1 MCNDQATAG
10 GASMTKLCFS
20 LLLLTALGG
29 LTTLEHGID
38 MFPMFRPSSDA
49 ALLGTLALL
58 YIPPIVMALQAAAPR
73 NDPALSLTAFGFT
86 ACWFLYW
93 IDMWDGDALLP
104 LAFIGCLALLCG
116 LLFHAVVR
124 AFSPGDRRLLL
135 LLTLLG
141 GIFGMHHFYAGR
153 PLSGLYMQ
161 LLGPFG
167 LLSLV
172 FGFGLLPLSAV
183 TIWVLIDLVFVARGR
198 FRDGQGRRITGR
210 QNEGRDE
217 SNSRSR
223 RRLVLLTIF
232 LGVVGAHRFLVRRP
246 YTGLCMVCLFVLNVY
261 SLQRIPLMRA
271 ATDFM
276 WLLLP
281 FTLQLSWLLSDIAA
295 VRCGCF
301 RDGRGRPATV

>member
-1 MCNDQATAG
+1 
-10 GASMTKLCFS
+10 MTKLCF
-20 LLLLTALGG
+20 LLLLLAALGG
-29 LTTLEHGID
+29 L
-38 MFPMFRPSSDA
+38 PMIFSPSSA
-49 ALLGTLALL
+49 EGILGYQALL

-73 NDPALSLTAFGFT
+73 NNPALSLMAFGLTAFL
-86 ACWFLYW
+86 FLHGGYQ
-93 IDMWDGDALLP
+93 GGGTPLLV
-104 LAFIGCLALLCG
+104 LAFIGCLALLLG
-116 LLFHAVVR
+116 LLLHAVVR
-124 AFSPGDRRLLL
+124 AFSPGDQRLLE
-135 LLTLLG
+135 LLTLFG
-141 GIFGMHHFYAGR
+141 GIFGMHRFYAGR
-153 PLSGLYMQ
+153 PLSGLCM
-161 LLGPFG
+161 L
-167 LLSLV
+167 LLSPVGLILLV
-172 FGFGLLPLSAV
+172 FFIGVFPLSAV
-183 TIWVLIDLVFVARGR
+183 TTWMLVDLVFVARGR

-210 QNEGRDE
+210 QDEGRDE

-261 SLQRIPLMRA
+261 SLQCIPLMRA

>member
-73 NDPALSLTAFGFT
+73 NDPVLSLMAFGLTSWGLLFVT
-86 ACWFLYW
+86 F
-93 IDMWDGDALLP
+93 DALLI
-104 LAFIGCLALLCG
+104 LAYAGCLTLPCG
-116 LLFHAVVR
+116 LLLHAVVR
-124 AFSPGDRRLLL
+124 AFRPGDRRLLL
-135 LLTLLG
+135 LLTLFG
-141 GIFGMHHFYAGR
+141 GIFGMHRFYAGR
-153 PLSGLYMQ
+153 PLSGFYMLLLNFTGRLTVIFIIGLY
-161 LLGPFG
+161 
-167 LLSLV
+167 
-172 FGFGLLPLSAV
+172 PLSAV
-183 TIWVLIDLVFVARGR
+183 AIWVLIDLVFVAMGR

-210 QNEGRDE
+210 QDEGRDE

-223 RRLVLLTIF
+223 RRLTLLTIF

-246 YTGLCMVCLFVLNVY
+246 YTGLCMVCLFLVNVHY
-261 SLQRIPLMRA
+261 LQYNPLLRNAADIWWFLTIP
-271 ATDFM
+271 
-276 WLLLP
+276 
-281 FTLQLSWLLSDIAA
+281 LQLSWLLSDIVA
-295 VRCGCF
+295 VSCGCF
-301 RDGRGRPATV
+301 RDGRGRPATA

>member
-1 MCNDQATAG
+1 
-10 GASMTKLCFS
+10 MTKLCF
-20 LLLLTALGG
+20 LLLLLAALGG
-29 LTTLEHGID
+29 L
-38 MFPMFRPSSDA
+38 PMIFRPSSDT

-58 YIPPIVMALQAAAPR
+58 YIPHIVIALQAAAPR

-124 AFSPGDRRLLL
+124 AFRPGDRRLLL
-135 LLTLLG
+135 LLILLG
-141 GIFGMHHFYAGR
+141 GIFGMHRFYAGR
-153 PLSGLYMQ
+153 PLSGLYML

-210 QNEGRDE
+210 QDEGRDE

-223 RRLVLLTIF
+223 RRLTLLTIF

-246 YTGLCMVCLFVLNVY
+246 YTGLCMLCLFLVNVY
-261 SLQRIPLMRA
+261 YLQCIPLMRE
-271 ATDFM
+271 ATDFI
-276 WLLLP
+276 WLLLTFP
-281 FTLQLSWLLSDIAA
+281 LQLSWLLSDIAA
-295 VRCGCF
+295 VSCGCF
-301 RDGRGRPATV
+301 RDGRGRPATA

>member
-1 MCNDQATAG
+1 MN
-10 GASMTKLCFS
+10 KLCF
-20 LLLLTALGG
+20 LLLLLAALGG
-29 LTTLEHGID
+29 L
-38 MFPMFRPSSDA
+38 PMIFSPSSA
-49 ALLGTLALL
+49 EGILGHKALL

-73 NDPALSLTAFGFT
+73 NNPAISLAAFGFT

-93 IDMWDGDALLP
+93 FYQGDGAMLLP
-104 LAFIGCLALLCG
+104 LAFIGCLALLWG
-116 LLFHAVVR
+116 LLFHTVVR
-124 AFSPGDRRLLL
+124 AFRPGDRRLLL
-135 LLTLLG
+135 LLTLFG
-141 GIFGMHHFYAGR
+141 GIFGMHRFYAGR
-153 PLSGLYMQ
+153 PLSGLCM
-161 LLGPFG
+161 LLLSPVG
-167 LLSLV
+167 LLLLV
-172 FGFGLLPLSAV
+172 FFIGVFPLSAV
-183 TIWVLIDLVFVARGR
+183 TTWMLVDLVFVARGR

-210 QNEGRDE
+210 QDEGRDE

-223 RRLVLLTIF
+223 RRLTLLTIF

-246 YTGLCMVCLFVLNVY
+246 YTGLCMVCLFVVNVY
-261 SLQRIPLMRA
+261 SLQCIPLMRA

>member
-1 MCNDQATAG
+1 MN
-10 GASMTKLCFS
+10 KLCF
-20 LLLLTALGG
+20 LLLLLAALGG
-29 LTTLEHGID
+29 L
-38 MFPMFRPSSDA
+38 PMIFSPSSA
-49 ALLGTLALL
+49 EGILGYQALL

-73 NDPALSLTAFGFT
+73 NNPALSLMAFGLTAFL
-86 ACWFLYW
+86 FLHGGYQ
-93 IDMWDGDALLP
+93 GGGTPLLV
-104 LAFIGCLALLCG
+104 LAFIGCLALLLG
-116 LLFHAVVR
+116 LLLHAVVR
-124 AFSPGDRRLLL
+124 AFSPGDQRLLE
-135 LLTLLG
+135 LLTLFG
-141 GIFGMHHFYAGR
+141 GIFGMHRFYAGR
-153 PLSGLYMQ
+153 PLSGLCM
-161 LLGPFG
+161 L
-167 LLSLV
+167 LLSPVGLILLV
-172 FGFGLLPLSAV
+172 FFIGVFPLSAV
-183 TIWVLIDLVFVARGR
+183 TTWMLVDLVFVARGR

-210 QNEGRDE
+210 QDEGRDE

-261 SLQRIPLMRA
+261 SLQCIPLMRA

-301 RDGRGRPATV
+301 RDGRGRPATA

>member
-1 MCNDQATAG
+1 
-10 GASMTKLCFS
+10 MTKLCF
-20 LLLLTALGG
+20 LLLLLAALGG
-29 LTTLEHGID
+29 L
-38 MFPMFRPSSDA
+38 PMIFSPSSA
-49 ALLGTLALL
+49 EGIRGHSALL
-58 YIPPIVMALQAAAPR
+58 YIPPTVMALQAAAPR
-73 NDPALSLTAFGFT
+73 NNPALSLMAFGLTAFL
-86 ACWFLYW
+86 FLHGGYQ
-93 IDMWDGDALLP
+93 GGGTPLLV
-104 LAFIGCLALLCG
+104 LAFIGCLALLLG
-116 LLFHAVVR
+116 LLLHAVVR
-124 AFSPGDRRLLL
+124 AFSPGDQRLLE
-135 LLTLLG
+135 LLTLFG
-141 GIFGMHHFYAGR
+141 GIFGMHRFYAGR
-153 PLSGLYMQ
+153 PLSGLCM
-161 LLGPFG
+161 L
-167 LLSLV
+167 LLSPVGLILLV
-172 FGFGLLPLSAV
+172 FFIGVFPLSAV
-183 TIWVLIDLVFVARGR
+183 TTWMLVDLVFVARGR

-210 QNEGRDE
+210 QDEGRDE

-223 RRLVLLTIF
+223 RRLTLLTIF

>member
-1 MCNDQATAG
+1 
-10 GASMTKLCFS
+10 MTKLCFS

-58 YIPPIVMALQAAAPR
+58 YIPPIVIALQAAAPR

-93 IDMWDGDALLP
+93 LI
-104 LAFIGCLALLCG
+104 
-116 LLFHAVVR
+116 
-124 AFSPGDRRLLL
+124 
-135 LLTLLG
+135 LLG
-141 GIFGMHHFYAGR
+141 GIFGMHRFYAGR
-153 PLSGLYMQ
+153 PLSGLYML

-246 YTGLCMVCLFVLNVY
+246 YTGLCMLCLFLVNVY
-261 SLQRIPLMRA
+261 YLQYGPLL
-271 ATDFM
+271 TTFNGNGCW
-276 WLLLP
+276 WLLTFP
-281 FTLQLSWLLSDIAA
+281 LQLSWLLSDIAA
-295 VRCGCF
+295 VSCGCF
-301 RDGRGRPATV
+301 REGTRHPATA